1 MAYITIVLIAIMIN
15 TFHCFTPLTSYV
27 TSHTSSLSSSPFST
41 LRSTLRRNGVISMM
55 AKKKK
60 EMPANPIA
68 VVTGASR
75 GIGKAVALALGD
87 AGCKVIVNYA
97 SNEAMALEVVEE
109 IKARTATNGGTAVAI
124 KANIGNVQEIQ
135 AMFGKVVNE
144 IGPVDILVNNA
155 GITKDMLAM
164 MMKPEDFTGVI
175 DVNLNGVFF
184 CSQAAFMSS
193 MMGQKRGRIINLAS
207 IVGQIGN
214 PGQANYAAAKGGVIG
229 MTRALAKEF
238 GGRGVTV
245 NAVCPGFI
253 DSDMT
258 KDLPNKEDILKTI
271 PMKRFGT
278 PEEVAGLVRFLATDP
293 AASYMTGHCYNVD
306 GGLAIGA
313 T

>member
-1 MAYITIVLIAIMIN
+1 MKNSAM
-15 TFHCFTPLTSYV
+15 SM
-27 TSHTSSLSSSPFST
+27 
-41 LRSTLRRNGVISMM
+41 RGQMSMM

-60 EMPANPIA
+60 EMPANPVA

-87 AGCKVIVNYA
+87 VGCKVVVTYA
-97 SNEAMALEVVEE
+97 SNEALAMEVVEE
-109 IKARTATNGGTAVAI
+109 IKARSAEKGGTAIAI
-124 KANIGNVQEIQ
+124 KANSGNVDEVR
-135 AMFGKVVNE
+135 AMFERACEEV
-144 IGPVDILVNNA
+144 GPVDILVNNA
-155 GITKDMLAM
+155 GITNDMLTM
-164 MMKPEDFTGVI
+164 MMKPTDFTGVI
-175 DVNLNGVFF
+175 DINLNGVFF
-184 CSQAAFMSS
+184 CAQAAFLSS
-193 MMGQKRGRIINLAS
+193 MMGQKRGRIINIAS

-245 NAVCPGFI
+245 NAVCPGYI
-253 DSDMT
+253 ASDMT
-258 KDLPNKEDILKTI
+258 AELPNKDALLAAI

-278 PEEVAGLVRFLATDP
+278 SEEVAGLVRFLATDP
-293 AASYMTGHCYNVD
+293 AAAYMTGHCYNID